1 MRKSRTITLTVLA
14 GGLTLTGC
22 CCLTSLGFG
31 KRDAH
36 TPESSAPRYEPPDH
50 TWFDEDGNPIPEEWK
65 TDDQGN
71 RVPAHGVPHDR
82 YGRPWVHSG
91 GIWAPLLIPVGHSP
105 YRAPARSS
113 SWLTGGSGYRT
124 SGTTTTY
131 RAGSGTGSSSVGS
144 SHSSSAPSGSS
155 VSRGGFGST
164 GSSSSSSS
172 S

>member
-14 GGLTLTGC
+14 GLTLTGC
-22 CCLTSLGFG
+22 SLASLGCG

-36 TPESSAPRYEPPDH
+36 TPESSAQQYEPPDH
-50 TWFDEDGNPIPEEWK
+50 TWFDEDGNPVPEKWK

-91 GIWAPLLIPVGHSP
+91 GIWAPLLIPVGYSAP

-124 SGTTTTY
+124 SNTTTTY
-131 RAGSGTGSSSVGS
+131 RAGAGTGSSSVAS
-144 SHSSSAPSGSS
+144 PHSSSAPAGSS
-155 VSRGGFGST
+155 ISRGGLGST
-164 GSSSSSSS
+164 GSSSGSSSS